1 MKLHEAKYSH
11 LVQSVS
17 RADGAEIS
25 VEARPEGSET
35 VYIAKGGPFKGWN
48 GVKLGPGG
56 QLTPEQAEAVDRWF
70 EEAGTERGEDG
81 EVISQREL
89 TPEEQMIQEGIQV
102 ADELYPGLGGSL
114 MNIYSW
120 IKTLPDSEAQ
130 MLQPKH
136 IFSLRKGDGS
146 VLWRAMHL
154 QSGRR
159 PIISELDAQNM
170 TIVEAVHTDY
180 NDHAKALTSL
190 FTILKTGN
198 GIGGVDSG
206 VQIAALRAVSEL
218 VYYREKKVIEPIDKR
233 RRSKSKSILT
243 TGQWFFRSS
252 IDGNLRGVSLNLPP
266 RNPLQLLL
274 EKSVNR
280 IDKVRQSLRE
290 EGIIGEDEYNID
302 SVGFDGL
309 SIGGGNLSEAIKNLS
324 EEGEVSL
331 FNLMSEDP
339 DLKAQGA
346 ADMKKLI
353 TKYRDVLRDAMELNQ
368 GALDRYAD
376 EALDMAAF
384 LGGDDPGIAKE
395 FLQSLL
401 ERRSEFMRMM
411 KPDSVIRVGAGDVG
425 VGFKPDCLYIYNEK
439 PSHIPEEYLL
449 KQKDGKWAVGVS
461 LKTYTGRHGTDT
473 KLGGTHSIGTL
484 TSRLVKPPSQWD
496 SHTKGVVSQL
506 GFNSQDVRDIRQ
518 EAEEVG
524 KINSFAR
531 SIATGEAL
539 KIKGLT
545 GAQARGVVTDQL
557 LRTMDHLGIDMPKGF
572 GREEIENLC
581 KGAGL
586 SGGGKVSQV
595 NLSRLSVHLEKEL
608 NMRRI
613 REVADENGNL
623 DVNNPRVKHWLFAT
637 GSGGLDTQWGA
648 DVMNS
653 TVLMQQRDSFH
664 SNQDGK
670 IRKAISDAREGKHPV
685 TFTAGGR
692 IKVGP
697 CIYLNLNNESNRVSM
712 ATMTSSKE
720 GCR

>member
-1 MKLHEAKYSH
+1 MKLHEGKYSH
-11 LVQSVS
+11 LVQNVS

-25 VEARPEGSET
+25 VEARPEGNET

-56 QLTPEQAEAVDRWF
+56 QLTPEQSEALDRWF
-70 EEAGTERGEDG
+70 EEAGTERGEEG
-81 EVISQREL
+81 EVVSQREL
-89 TPEEQMIQEGIQV
+89 SPEEQMMQEGIRV

-120 IKTLPDSEAQ
+120 IKTLPDGEAQ

-170 TIVEAVHTDY
+170 SITEAVHTDY
-180 NDHAKALTSL
+180 SDHAKALTSL
-190 FTILKTGN
+190 FTILRTGN
-198 GIGGVDSG
+198 GIGAADTE

-218 VYYREKKVIEPIDKR
+218 VYYREKKTTDPIDKR
-233 RRSKSKSILT
+233 KRSKSKSILT

-274 EKSVNR
+274 EKAVNR
-280 IDKVRQSLRE
+280 IDKVRQGLRE
-290 EGIIGEDEYNID
+290 EGVIEQDEYNIE
-302 SVGFDGL
+302 SVSFEGL
-309 SIGGGNLSEAIKNLS
+309 SIGGGNLSEAIKNIS
-324 EEGEVSL
+324 EDGEVAL
-331 FNLMSEDP
+331 FNLMSDDP
-339 DLKAQGA
+339 DLRKQGIAQ
-346 ADMKKLI
+346 MKSLI
-353 TKYRDVLRDAMELNQ
+353 KKYKDVLRDAMELNA

-376 EALDMAAF
+376 EATDMAAF
-384 LGGDDPGIAKE
+384 LGADDPKIATE
-395 FLQSLL
+395 FLQALL
-401 ERRSEFMRMM
+401 TRRAEFMRQM
-411 KPDSVIRVGAGDVG
+411 KPDAVIRVGAGDVG
-425 VGFKPDCLYIYNEK
+425 VGFKPDALYLYNEK

-449 KQKDGKWAVGVS
+449 KQKDGRWAVGVS

-484 TSRLVKPPSQWD
+484 TSRLVKPPSEWD

-506 GFNSQDVRDIRQ
+506 GFTTQDVREIRQ
-518 EAEEVG
+518 EAEEIG

-531 SIATGEAL
+531 SIATGEVL
-539 KIKGLT
+539 DIKGLT

-557 LRTMDHLGIDMPKGF
+557 LRTMDHLGIDPPKGF
-572 GREEIENLC
+572 GRDEIEKLC

-586 SGGGKVSQV
+586 AGGAKVSQV

-608 NMRRI
+608 NMRRL
-613 REVADENGNL
+613 REAADEDGNL

-653 TVLMQQRDSFH
+653 TVLMQQQDSFS

-670 IRKAISDAREGKHPV
+670 IRSAIADARAGKHPV
-685 TFTAGGR
+685 TFTSGGR
-692 IKVGP
+692 IKIGP

-712 ATMTSSKE
+712 STMTSTKQ